1 MKQVALFGEI
11 LLDAAS
17 LINIFD
23 DVKNVFFYNNDTD
36 ESELA
41 IPESETI
48 TNVGELVHSCNFVS
62 VRDGNDGV
70 REYFLCTTPDG
81 EQYTIDSEAE

>member
-1 MKQVALFGEI
+1 MKKWALAGEMF
-11 LLDAAS
+11 LDVIS
-17 LINIFD
+17 LISIFD
-23 DVKNVFFYNNDTD
+23 DVKNVFFHNNDTD
-36 ESELA
+36 ESELV

-48 TNVGELVHSCNFVS
+48 TNVGELVLSCEFVS

-70 REYFLCTTPDG
+70 REYYLCTTPDG